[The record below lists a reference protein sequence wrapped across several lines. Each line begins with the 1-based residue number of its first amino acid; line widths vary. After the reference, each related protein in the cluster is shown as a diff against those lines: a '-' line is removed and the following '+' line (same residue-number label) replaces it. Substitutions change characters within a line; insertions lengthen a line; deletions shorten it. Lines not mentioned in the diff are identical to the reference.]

1 MSLDHM
7 TLQAVFGNGRVAAL
21 GTVMQMFSCMCSYMH
36 VVVHLVPEKL
46 TYEKRKKSCLESKE
60 GNCSY
65 KGLKKEAACY
75 VRLPQYSHSR
85 SP

>member
-1 MSLDHM
+1 MSLDYM

-46 TYEKRKKSCLESKE
+46 TYIKKKDKMSK
-60 GNCSY
+60 N
-65 KGLKKEAACY
+65 K
-75 VRLPQYSHSR
+75 
-85 SP
+85 